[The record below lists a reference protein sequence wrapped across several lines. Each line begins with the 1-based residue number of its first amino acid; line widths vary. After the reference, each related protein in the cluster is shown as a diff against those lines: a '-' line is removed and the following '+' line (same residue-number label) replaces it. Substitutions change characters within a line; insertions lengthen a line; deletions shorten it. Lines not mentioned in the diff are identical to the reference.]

1 MHSALIFYFQ
11 CFCSCAY
18 LEYPKQI
25 TSKYINSLK
34 SNTKKSNANEK
45 QFVAGVLM
53 CFIAGKSFL
62 KIPKGIT

>member
-1 MHSALIFYFQ
+1 MFFVLVLTWSTL
-11 CFCSCAY
+11 
-18 LEYPKQI
+18 KQI

-34 SNTKKSNANEK
+34 SNTKKSNATEK

-53 CFIAGKSFL
+53 CYIAGKSFL